1 MESPKEAACLLM
13 DNGGRR
19 AFPMVESYAEVV
31 NKGKQKFGEEIWV
44 QGVSEE
50 ALKNSKLLKKCL
62 VGRWGD
68 VLD

>member
-1 MESPKEAACLLM
+1 
-13 DNGGRR
+13 
-19 AFPMVESYAEVV
+19 MVESYAEVV
-31 NKGKQKFGEEIWV
+31 NKGKQEFGEEIWV